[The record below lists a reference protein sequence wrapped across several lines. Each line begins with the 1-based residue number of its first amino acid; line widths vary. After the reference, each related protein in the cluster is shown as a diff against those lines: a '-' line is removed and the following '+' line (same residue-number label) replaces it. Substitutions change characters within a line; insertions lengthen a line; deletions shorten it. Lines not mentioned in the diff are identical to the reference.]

1 MKVYTIS
8 GWSNSGKTTLI
19 INLIKE
25 FKKRGLKVLALK
37 NVHAKYNLEP
47 ETKDSSRFLKAGAD
61 TVYLS
66 AKNKLMKIE
75 TVSDSEKL
83 FKILESEFKKYD
95 IVLLEGLKMK
105 DYPVIEVYNSKN
117 TKELKNS
124 EKELYAIISDTKISK
139 SIPYYNINDI
149 SSISKFLI

>member
-1 MKVYTIS
+1 MKVYTIA

-37 NVHAKYNLEP
+37 NVHDKYNLEP

-66 AKNKLMKIE
+66 AKNELMKIE
-75 TVSDSEKL
+75 AVSDSDKL
-83 FKILESEFKKYD
+83 LKILESEFKKYD

-105 DYPVIEVYNSKN
+105 NYPVIEIYNSKN

-124 EKELYAIISDTKISK
+124 EEKLYAIISDIKISE
-139 SIPYYNINDI
+139 STSYYNINDI
-149 SSISKFLI
+149 SGISKFLI